1 VARLSITL
9 RSVVLVVIIT
19 LIALIIQ
26 PIILNSSL
34 AIVYNK
40 VLGDD
45 SPFIIRFNSAGLN
58 LLTVIINASST
69 LAIYLVW
76 VRRYG
81 HRVNPRLIAYF
92 LIIVMMLII
101 ASAIL
106 YLTIANRLIIGSMV
120 YYIEGYAMFFLN
132 IALSIIV
139 LGIYAVMNPSSIRG
153 TWRSYLWLMY
163 SSLIVGDY
171 VMDTVTAINLH
182 SIIGALG
189 LIDGLVIDPLVGLLI
204 SYVIIKTGGP

>member
-1 VARLSITL
+1 MTNYDAQSANYGLIHWLYRVSHCTSNLYPALHKTPLHCISYI
-9 RSVVLVVIIT
+9 
-19 LIALIIQ
+19 LIA
-26 PIILNSSL
+26 
-34 AIVYNK
+34 
-40 VLGDD
+40 
-45 SPFIIRFNSAGLN
+45 
-58 LLTVIINASST
+58 T
-69 LAIYLVW
+69 
-76 VRRYG
+76 
-81 HRVNPRLIAYF
+81 
-92 LIIVMMLII
+92 
-101 ASAIL
+101 IL
-106 YLTIANRLIIGSMV
+106 YLTIVNRLIIGSMV

-139 LGIYAVMNPSSIRG
+139 LGIYAVMSPSSIRG
-153 TWRSYLWLMY
+153 TLRSYLWLMY